1 MRLNIMVIKRTED
14 QSWKPSGAEPYR
26 ILWPVIFLTVIFFL
40 HFITRQLTG
49 PLLPEIE
56 LEVGLSH
63 TQSGFFVLL
72 MGVGF
77 SISQLGA
84 AFLAARWGYR
94 RCVLLSILGS
104 ATAAILITQTE
115 TFWGLALGYIGVGIA
130 GGLYFCAVS
139 SLSLS
144 VSANAVNGFGYFLK

>member
-1 MRLNIMVIKRTED
+1 MVIKRTED

-130 GGLYFCAVS
+130 GGL
-139 SLSLS
+139 
-144 VSANAVNGFGYFLK
+144 